1 MASANLGS
9 IATNILARVPDV
21 PATVSG
27 ALVAILDEERLYME
41 QYTGQTV
48 GSVGIAEKY
57 QPALTS
63 LGIARALDLMQLE
76 GIDATSVTLGDFTVQ
91 KGAGDSANTASDRYR
106 KDAMEKMRAL
116 GVNIRFTRII
126 GG

>member
-1 MASANLGS
+1 MVTASLGS
-9 IATNILARVPDV
+9 VADRILNRVPDV

-63 LGIARALDLMQLE
+63 LGIARVLDLMQLE

-91 KGAGDSANTASDRYR
+91 KGAGDSLSSASERYR

-116 GVNIRFTRII
+116 GTNIRFTRII